1 MIVDVGVVCW
11 SSVGGQRL
19 SLLRDRYDI
28 LRILVSNGTGRAV
41 PEAFALLGHS
51 ARLCRRIPQ
60 MSSPTLHTQC
70 VRSTHSAPVD
80 RGLCAVKTQSSMN
93 WLPLVTPRSISD
105 RIIIGG

>member
-51 ARLCRRIPQ
+51 ARLCRRIPHVIAHPAYTMRAQ
-60 MSSPTLHTQC
+60 HAQ
-70 VRSTHSAPVD
+70 RA
-80 RGLCAVKTQSSMN
+80 R
-93 WLPLVTPRSISD
+93 
-105 RIIIGG
+105 